1 MNGTGTMGRQ
11 GPGGELRIT
20 VYADPGHAWGAVPVR
35 LLVSFGIEREIS
47 TCSYLDAPKGMAYLE
62 EDRDLPRLV
71 RAARERGLRVVWD
84 ERHTDGAC
92 FVRRLP
98 RYQAAAVTGER

>member
-1 MNGTGTMGRQ
+1 MNGTGTAPDLQ

-20 VYADPGHAWGAVPVR
+20 VYSDPGHAWGAVPVR
-35 LLVSFGIEREIS
+35 LLVSSGIEREIS
-47 TCSYLDAPKGMAYLE
+47 ACSYLDAAKGMAYLE

-71 RAARERGLRVVWD
+71 RAARERGFTVVWD
-84 ERHTDGAC
+84 ERHSDGEC

-98 RYQAAAVTGER
+98 PYQAGAAG